1 MFLGGNDTTITRYPV
16 SFFGTKLEDGYV
28 VSVIGGH
35 RTTDELYRHRSFW
48 IDPPYRGGKL
58 AQALLQ
64 RLEAQAKSEGC
75 QAMWGYPR
83 PSIMPAYRRFG
94 LRQVSK
100 WLPDGENG
108 VPNCYAIKYFD
119 EHRSTRAA
127 ALADEQPCNT
137 KLFSASILGSQHAQS
152 Q

>member
-1 MFLGGNDTTITRYPV
+1 MFLGGNDTNITRYPV
-16 SFFGTKLEDGYV
+16 SFFGTKQADGYV

-35 RTTDELYRHRSFW
+35 RTTDQLYRHRSFW

-75 QAMWGYPR
+75 TALWGYPR
-83 PSIMPAYRRFG
+83 PSIMPSYSRFG

-119 EHRSTRAA
+119 EHQSTRAA
-127 ALADEQPCNT
+127 ALSDHLLQDNHV
-137 KLFSASILGSQHAQS
+137 FSASI
-152 Q
+152 